1 MLDRINQHKNIYCSM
16 GIRYFSNINKE
27 IQMPHVI
34 TTTLAK
40 DGETSVTRTVTVGE
54 GTESLQDVWAGHT
67 EAVQLELI
75 RRGCD
80 GSIVLKP
87 TEKHPLEE
95 VFAGLPESF
104 DNPELMQREETA
116 YIDGVFGP
124 CLNAISEKTRW
135 ARVAIGWAATRLI
148 KMGYYRT
155 LPEVLQAAVE
165 QATKGKGQ
173 RHGGDRTPFLEQP
186 WVRLYKTHGLGF
198 LLGQADKK
206 YHEALGKENQE
217 DQTREI
223 LGAIVYLGMALLVL
237 EGRVA

>member
-1 MLDRINQHKNIYCSM
+1 MSYTILTTIRSNGDDRMFAQVM
-16 GIRYFSNINKE
+16 GGGEDLLALWKE
-27 IQMPHVI
+27 
-34 TTTLAK
+34 
-40 DGETSVTRTVTVGE
+40 
-54 GTESLQDVWAGHT
+54 HT

-95 VFAGLPESF
+95 VFANVKEPFKSF
-104 DNPELMQREETA
+104 VANNQDVSAEYAFKLTVGSPPNLDNVRAAVGWCAVTMGRKGKYSKLNE
-116 YIDGVFGP
+116 
-124 CLNAISEKTRW
+124 CLA
-135 ARVAIGWAATRLI
+135 
-148 KMGYYRT
+148 
-155 LPEVLQAAVE
+155 AAVE

-206 YHEALGKENQE
+206 YNEALGKGNQE
-217 DQTREI
+217 DQVREI

-237 EGRVA
+237 EGRVK

>member
-1 MLDRINQHKNIYCSM
+1 
-16 GIRYFSNINKE
+16 
-27 IQMPHVI
+27 MPHVI

-95 VFAGLPESF
+95 VFSGLSGCFRNAEDRVRAGRNYRNIDEPFSRTIAAVTKES
-104 DNPELMQREETA
+104 DLTDKRHW
-116 YIDGVFGP
+116 
-124 CLNAISEKTRW
+124 TRMTT
-135 ARVAIGWAATRLI
+135 GWAATRLI
-148 KMGYYRT
+148 KMGFYKT

-186 WVRLYKTHGLGF
+186 WVCLYKTHGLGF

-206 YHEALGKENQE
+206 YHEALSKEHE
-217 DQTREI
+217 SDKCREI

-237 EGRVA
+237 EGRV

>member
-1 MLDRINQHKNIYCSM
+1 MSYT
-16 GIRYFSNINKE
+16 
-27 IQMPHVI
+27 I
-34 TTTLAK
+34 TTVIRGNGDDRMFAQVMGGGEDLLALWK
-40 DGETSVTRTVTVGE
+40 E
-54 GTESLQDVWAGHT
+54 HT
-67 EAVQLELI
+67 DAVQIELI

-87 TEKHPLEE
+87 TEKHPLED
-95 VFAGLPESF
+95 AIF
-104 DNPELMQREETA
+104 DITEWLCYVGSMQQEPVQCVDDA
-116 YIDGVFGP
+116 FSK
-124 CLNAISEKTRW
+124 CLNADSTDRLEKRHW
-135 ARVAIGWAATRLI
+135 IRVAVGWAAIRLV
-148 KMGYYRT
+148 KMGFYKT